1 MKSPQVSISDIAR
14 DLGVA
19 PSTVSRALKNHP
31 EISRDTCLRIQEYAR
46 KVNYRPN
53 ALALGLK
60 QQKSF
65 TIGVIIPEIVHHFF
79 SSVISGIEDLA
90 YGKGYRVI
98 ICQSNEDYH
107 REVINVEALSDH
119 RVDGFLVSISKSTRD
134 NKHFL
139 NLSEQGIPIV
149 FMDRATPEVDS
160 DRVLT
165 NDFEG
170 ARLVVSHLLKRG
182 CRNIIHL
189 AGPQHLS
196 VGRERYLGYAEAL
209 KKAGVPLHDELVLKC
224 DTPARVAQL
233 SAKLLNLATG
243 ADAIF
248 AVNDFTA
255 VAAMRLLQDHGYII
269 PDQIAVAGFG
279 DDPIATVVR
288 PSLTTVEQRG
298 YDIGKEAARI
308 LLNRLSGETEEDFKT
323 KIFPAFLKVR
333 DSG

>member
-1 MKSPQVSISDIAR
+1 MKSPKVSISDIAKA
-14 DLGVA
+14 LNVS

-31 EISRDTCLRIQEYAR
+31 EISRETCLRIQDYAR

-60 QQKSF
+60 QQRSF

-79 SSVISGIEDLA
+79 SSIISGIEDLA

-107 REVINVEALSDH
+107 REVINVEALTDH
-119 RVDGFLVSISKSTRD
+119 RVDGFLVSISKATHD
-134 NKHFL
+134 HKHFKSL
-139 NLSEQGIPIV
+139 VDQGIPVV
-149 FMDRATPEVDS
+149 FMDRASQDVST

-170 ARLVVSHLLKRG
+170 ARMVVAHLLKAGR
-182 CRNIIHL
+182 RNIIHL
-189 AGPQHLS
+189 AGPQHLC
-196 VGRERYLGYAEAL
+196 VGRERYLGYMEAL
-209 KKAGVPLHDELVLKC
+209 KEAKVRFREELVLKC
-224 DTPARVAQL
+224 DTPDKVMQQ
-233 SAKLLNLATG
+233 SKKILAMADN

-255 VAAMRLLQDHGYII
+255 VAAMRLLQENGFDVPG
-269 PDQIAVAGFG
+269 QIALAGFG
-279 DDPIATVVR
+279 DDPIATIVK

-308 LLNRLSGETEEDFKT
+308 LLNRLSGETEETFKT

>member
-1 MKSPQVSISDIAR
+1 MKSLQVSISDIAKA
-14 DLGVA
+14 LNVS

-31 EISRDTCLRIQEYAR
+31 DISRETCLRIQDYAQ

-60 QQKSF
+60 QQRSF

-79 SSVISGIEDLA
+79 SSIISGIEDLA

-107 REVINVEALSDH
+107 REVINVGALTDH
-119 RVDGFLVSISKSTRD
+119 RVDGFLVSISKTTRD
-134 NKHFL
+134 HKHFRSL
-139 NLSEQGIPIV
+139 VDHGIPVV

-209 KKAGVPLHDELVLKC
+209 KEAGVPLHDELVLKC
-224 DTPARVAQL
+224 DTPARVAQH
-233 SAKLLNLATG
+233 SAKLINLAAG

-255 VAAMRLLQDHGYII
+255 VAAIRLLQDHGYTV

-308 LLNRLSGETEEDFKT
+308 LLNRLSGETDEAFKT

>member
-1 MKSPQVSISDIAR
+1 MKSPQVSISDIAKA
-14 DLGVA
+14 LNVS

-31 EISRDTCLRIQEYAR
+31 EISRETCLRIQDYAR

-60 QQKSF
+60 RQRSL

-79 SSVISGIEDLA
+79 STIISGIEDLA

-107 REVINVEALSDH
+107 REVINVEALTDH
-119 RVDGFLVSISKSTRD
+119 RVDGFLVSISKTTRD
-134 NKHFL
+134 HNHFQSL
-139 NLSEQGIPIV
+139 VNQGIPVV
-149 FMDRATPEVDS
+149 FMDRASQDVTT

-170 ARLVVSHLLKRG
+170 ARMLVTHLLQTGRRK
-182 CRNIIHL
+182 IIHL
-189 AGPQHLS
+189 AGPQHLC

-209 KKAGVPLHDELVLKC
+209 KEAGVRLSEEMVLKC
-224 DTPARVAQL
+224 DTPEKVLQQ
-233 SAKLLNLATG
+233 SKKLLALSEE

-255 VAAMRLLQDHGYII
+255 VAAMRLLQENDFEVPGK
-269 PDQIAVAGFG
+269 IAIAGFG
-279 DDPIATVVR
+279 DDPIATIVR

-298 YDIGKEAARI
+298 YDIGKEAARM
-308 LLNRLSGETEEDFKT
+308 LLNRLSGETEEAFKT

>member
-1 MKSPQVSISDIAR
+1 MKSPQVSISDIAKA
-14 DLGVA
+14 LNVS

-31 EISRDTCLRIQEYAR
+31 EISRETCLRIQDYAR

-60 QQKSF
+60 QQRSF
-65 TIGVIIPEIVHHFF
+65 TIGVIIPEFVHHFF
-79 SSVISGIEDLA
+79 SSIISGIEDLA

-107 REVINVEALSDH
+107 REVINVEALTDH
-119 RVDGFLVSISKSTRD
+119 RVDGFLVSISKTTHD
-134 NKHFL
+134 HKHFR
-139 NLSEQGIPIV
+139 NLVDQGIPVV
-149 FMDRATPEVDS
+149 FMDRASQDVTT

-170 ARLVVSHLLKRG
+170 ARMVVAHLLQNGRK
-182 CRNIIHL
+182 NIIHL
-189 AGPQHLS
+189 AGPQHLC
-196 VGRERYLGYAEAL
+196 VGRERYLGYVEAL
-209 KKAGVPLHDELVLKC
+209 KEAKVSFREELIVKC
-224 DTPARVAQL
+224 DTPEKVLQQSKR
-233 SAKLLNLATG
+233 LLALTDE

-255 VAAMRLLQDHGYII
+255 VAAMRLLQENGFEV
-269 PDQIAVAGFG
+269 PGQIAIAGFG
-279 DDPIATVVR
+279 DDPIATIVR

-308 LLNRLSGETEEDFKT
+308 LLNRLSGETEEAFKT

>member
-1 MKSPQVSISDIAR
+1 MKSSQVSISDIAKA
-14 DLGVA
+14 LNVS

-31 EISRDTCLRIQEYAR
+31 EISRETCLRIQDYAR

-60 QQKSF
+60 QQRSF

-79 SSVISGIEDLA
+79 SSIISGIEDLA

-107 REVINVEALSDH
+107 REVINVEALTDH
-119 RVDGFLVSISKSTRD
+119 RVDGFLVSISKTTRD
-134 NKHFL
+134 HKHFK
-139 NLSEQGIPIV
+139 NLVDQGIPVV
-149 FMDRATPEVDS
+149 FMDRASQDVPT

-170 ARLVVSHLLKRG
+170 ARMVVSHLLQTGR
-182 CRNIIHL
+182 RSIIHL
-189 AGPQHLS
+189 AGPQHLC

-209 KKAGVPLHDELVLKC
+209 KEANVRFREELVLKC
-224 DTPARVAQL
+224 DTPEKVMHHYK
-233 SAKLLNLATG
+233 KLLALADD

-248 AVNDFTA
+248 AVNDLTA
-255 VAAMRLLQDHGYII
+255 VAAMRLLQENGFEVPGQLAI
-269 PDQIAVAGFG
+269 AGFG
-279 DDPIATVVR
+279 DDPIATIVN

-308 LLNRLSGETEEDFKT
+308 LLNRLAGETEEEFKT
-323 KIFPAFLKVR
+323 KIFPAFLKTR

>member
-1 MKSPQVSISDIAR
+1 MKSPQVSISDIAKA
-14 DLGVA
+14 LNVA
-19 PSTVSRALKNHP
+19 PSTVSRALKSHP
-31 EISRDTCLRIQEYAR
+31 EISRETCLRIQDYAR

-60 QQKSF
+60 QQRSF

-107 REVINVEALSDH
+107 REVINAEALSDH
-119 RVDGFLVSISKSTRD
+119 RVDGFLVTISKTTRD
-134 NKHFL
+134 HKHFVQ
-139 NLSEQGIPIV
+139 LSEQGIPIV
-149 FMDRATPEVDS
+149 FMDRAIPEVDS

-182 CRNIIHL
+182 CRNMIHL

-196 VGRERYLGYAEAL
+196 VGSERYLGYAEAL
-209 KKAGVPLHDELVLKC
+209 NEAGIPLRNELVMKC
-224 DTPARVAQL
+224 DTPEKVLQQKN
-233 SAKLLNLATG
+233 KLLALAG
-243 ADAIF
+243 EADAIF

-255 VAAMRLLQDHGYII
+255 VAAMRLLQENGFEV
-269 PDQIAVAGFG
+269 PGQIAIAGFG
-279 DDPIATVVR
+279 DDPIATIVK

-308 LLNRLSGETEEDFKT
+308 LINRLSGDTEEDFKT